1 MTAGRERGAET
12 DVLTQ
17 DLQRLRQFLRVV
29 DCGSIGRAA
38 VALGISQPALS
49 KSLQRLEEVVGV
61 KLLERS
67 RRGIAPTVFGQ
78 TLAAHARII
87 FAEVKSAEAEIEA
100 LRGTG
105 SGRVRIG
112 AGPSI
117 IDQVLP
123 GVIETFCA
131 EQPDI
136 RVSVREGL
144 VDDLLAALAK
154 TEIDIAIVSNS
165 RGLDRD
171 LFICQP
177 VLQDDLTVVV
187 GAGHPLA
194 ARRNCTLQDLLGH
207 RWVLPN
213 RDEPVRQRFDDVF
226 RAAGVPP
233 PKPVVET
240 SSVICMKSL
249 VRSGAFVTWLPRLLA
264 EHDHRAG
271 HLVPIAIDG
280 VAWERQVY
288 VCWRRSS
295 SLLPACAKFIATL
308 CQSFGTRQPAEA
320 ALPVKHG
327 ARV

>member
-1 MTAGRERGAET
+1 
-12 DVLTQ
+12 VLTQ
-17 DLQRLRQFLRVV
+17 DLQRLQQFLRVV

-38 VALGISQPALS
+38 VTLRISQPALS

-67 RRGIAPTVFGQ
+67 RRGISPTVFGQ

-105 SGRVRIG
+105 AGRVRIG

-123 GVIETFCA
+123 GVIEPFCV
-131 EQPDI
+131 EQPDV
-136 RVSVREGL
+136 RVAVREGL
-144 VDDLLAALAK
+144 VEDLLAALAD

-165 RGLDRD
+165 RGLDRER
-171 LFICQP
+171 FVCQP

-187 GAGHPLA
+187 AAGHPLA
-194 ARRNCTLQDLLGH
+194 ARRHCSLQDLLDQ
-207 RWVLPN
+207 RWVLPD

-226 RAAGVPP
+226 RAAGLPP
-233 PKPVVET
+233 PTPTVET

-249 VRSGAFVTWLPRLLA
+249 VRSGGFITWLPRLLA

-271 HLVPIAIDG
+271 LLVPIAVDE
-280 VAWERQVY
+280 VSWERQVY

-308 CQSFGTRQPAEA
+308 CQSFSTRAPARA
-320 ALPVKHG
+320 APVK
-327 ARV
+327 RRTRS

>member
-1 MTAGRERGAET
+1 M
-12 DVLTQ
+12 LTQ
-17 DLQRLRQFLRVV
+17 DLQRLQQFLRVV

-61 KLLERS
+61 KLLDRS
-67 RRGIAPTVFGQ
+67 RRGVVPTVFGQ
-78 TLAAHARII
+78 TLVAHARII
-87 FAEVKSAEAEIEA
+87 FAEVKSAEAEIES

-105 SGRVRIG
+105 AGRVRIG

-123 GVIETFCA
+123 GAIQAFRA
-131 EQPDI
+131 EQPDV

-144 VDDLLAALAK
+144 VDDLLAALAN
-154 TEIDIAIVSNS
+154 TEIDVAIVSNS
-165 RGLDRD
+165 RGLDRE
-171 LFICQP
+171 LLICQP

-194 ARRNCTLQDLLGH
+194 VRRQCTLKDLLNQC
-207 RWVLPN
+207 WVLPN

-226 RAAGVPP
+226 RAAGLPP
-233 PKPVVET
+233 PKPAVET

-249 VRSGAFVTWLPRLLA
+249 VRSGGFITWLPRLLA
-264 EHDHRAG
+264 ETDHRAG
-271 HLVPIAIDG
+271 LLIPIAVDG
-280 VAWERQVY
+280 VSWERQVY

-308 CQSFGTRQPAEA
+308 CQSFGERERTGVAAPLRQR
-320 ALPVKHG
+320 
-327 ARV
+327 ARS